1 MATNTNPNMDT
12 ISRIYNM
19 YAEDVKR
26 YFLSQFHDMMLA
38 EDMLQDLF
46 LKVMKKD
53 LISEQTAKNLLFV
66 IAHRMVIDYIRH
78 KTLVNDFQRYAM
90 YEMEKGVPSSVIS
103 QMEAARIV
111 KMESKCLSQMKEK
124 PATIY
129 QLFVHEEK
137 SAKEIAEEM
146 QMNLRTV
153 EGHILRSKKAV
164 REYIAKCM

>member
-26 YFLSQFHDMMLA
+26 YFISQFHDVMLA

-66 IAHRMVIDYIRH
+66 IARRMVIDRIRH
-78 KTLVNDFQRYAM
+78 LTLVHDYQRYAM
-90 YEMEKGVPSSVIS
+90 YEMGKDANNNIVS
-103 QMEAARIV
+103 QIDAARIV

-124 PATIY
+124 SAKIY
-129 QLFVHEEK
+129 QLSVHEEK

-153 EGHILRSKKAV
+153 EGHIIRSKKTV
-164 REYIAKCM
+164 REYLFKCM

>member
-26 YFLSQFHDMMLA
+26 YFFSQFHDVMLA

-66 IAHRMVIDYIRH
+66 IAHRMVIDRIRH
-78 KTLVNDFQRYAM
+78 MALVQDYQRYAM
-90 YEMEKGVPSSVIS
+90 YEIEKSTPSTVVN
-103 QMEAARIV
+103 QMDAARIV
-111 KMESKCLSQMKEK
+111 KIESKCLSQMKEK
-124 PATIY
+124 SATIY

-164 REYIAKCM
+164 REYVSKCM

>member
-1 MATNTNPNMDT
+1 MATNSIPNMDN

-26 YFLSQFHDMMLA
+26 YFVSQIHDVMLA

-66 IAHRMVIDYIRH
+66 IAHRMVIDRFRH
-78 KTLVNDFQRYAM
+78 QALVQDYQRSAM
-90 YEMEKGVPSSVIS
+90 YEMEMSTPNMVIA
-103 QMEAARIV
+103 QMDAARIV
-111 KMESKCLSQMKEK
+111 KLEGKCLSQMKER

-129 QLFVHEEK
+129 QLFVHGEK

-153 EGHILRSKKAV
+153 EGYILRSKKNV
-164 REYIAKCM
+164 REYLSKCM

>member
-26 YFLSQFHDMMLA
+26 YFVSQFHDVMLA

-46 LKVMKKD
+46 LKVIKKD

-66 IAHRMVIDYIRH
+66 IAHRMVIDRFRH
-78 KTLVNDFQRYAM
+78 QALVQDYQRSAM
-90 YEMEKGVPSSVIS
+90 YEMEMSTPNMVIA
-103 QMEAARIV
+103 QMDAARIV
-111 KMESKCLSQMKEK
+111 KLEGKCLSQMKER

-153 EGHILRSKKAV
+153 EGYILRSKKTV
-164 REYIAKCM
+164 REYLSKCM